1 MIKEYQTNI
10 FFQILEKI
18 VLKFKIAVIWF
29 LALINFNFSISTIFC
44 CICRWC
50 SHFLDNLKEKSP
62 KLEIKKKFYFHLIS
76 TFTQSCQKSE
86 FYWEA
91 GTQQNPNIK
100 SARFCIVFMSSRIL
114 LCLQHCDI
122 FNLNC
127 LPSKLVGWT
136 SDANLNEAHNSLFR
150 WYFDMGDWT
159 WASLGVVRSQF
170 WAKYRD
176 ATSNSCLREQKACNK
191 EGWGGGGL

>member
-1 MIKEYQTNI
+1 MISSIYQFRYFNFNNI
-10 FFQILEKI
+10 F
-18 VLKFKIAVIWF
+18 W
-29 LALINFNFSISTIFC
+29 

-100 SARFCIVFMSSRIL
+100 SARFCIVFISSRIL
-114 LCLQHCDI
+114 HYSVCNIDFQSEWSSFKTCWVDLISIWMKLTFRCLGDILTWEIGLGRHWGWWGHNFEQNTEMQHRTVASE
-122 FNLNC
+122 NR
-127 LPSKLVGWT
+127 KLATRRGG
-136 SDANLNEAHNSLFR
+136 EE
-150 WYFDMGDWT
+150 
-159 WASLGVVRSQF
+159 GVYRFSQICSIL
-170 WAKYRD
+170 D
-176 ATSNSCLREQKACNK
+176 PIH
-191 EGWGGGGL
+191 

>member
-86 FYWEA
+86 FYWGN
-91 GTQQNPNIK
+91 GTQKNPNIK

-122 FNLNC
+122 FNLTFSLKADLAGGSLC
-127 LPSKLVGWT
+127 KQSRGFSKLYCLQICRKLIAQVELL
-136 SDANLNEAHNSLFR
+136 SS
-150 WYFDMGDWT
+150 
-159 WASLGVVRSQF
+159 ASERIILMI
-170 WAKYRD
+170 W
-176 ATSNSCLREQKACNK
+176 
-191 EGWGGGGL
+191 